1 MDKLQIICIDDQRE
15 VLATLKKDLAYFKP
29 VAEII
34 LCESATEADEVLEE
48 LDAEGQPIALLIC
61 DHIMPG
67 ENGVDFLS
75 RINRDERFLNVRKLL
90 LTGLAT
96 QQDTIEAINRAHI
109 DHYIAKPWSKED
121 LLSSVKTLI
130 TRFILRSDLDYESY
144 MTFMDHE
151 ILYKELRRRT

>member
-15 VLATLKKDLAYFKP
+15 VLATLKKDLDLFRP

-34 LCESATEADEVLEE
+34 LCESAAEADEVLEE
-48 LDAEGQPIALLIC
+48 LDAEGKPICLLVC

-75 RINRDERFLNVRKLL
+75 RINRDDRFLNVRKML

-96 QQDTIEAINRAHI
+96 QQDTIEAINRANI
-109 DHYIAKPWSKED
+109 DHYIAKPWTKED
-121 LLSSVKTLI
+121 LIDSVKTLL
-130 TRFILRSDLDYESY
+130 TRYILHSDLDYEPY
-144 MTFMDHE
+144 MAFMNHE